1 MKFAKRI
8 TALLLALLLVTAVV
22 PVSHAATSD
31 KSVAP
36 DTTVTLYFTYSG
48 IFGVDGT
55 FAINDPDNIVK
66 SWKVGNPNAPG
77 MSGNISGVD
86 CYLYTSGKTNVG
98 SDVSIPVVVTI
109 STTAVAGQSATI
121 SFNYALCT
129 DGVLGTMSAYK
140 TDTAK
145 VTIEAES
152 GPVEEIPL
160 PDNKDPNRVDYSD
173 LERQIAIANG
183 LNQSDYTSD
192 SWAVLQAALV
202 KAEDTLA
209 NSKNQDDVDAAAE
222 DLAEAIFALVKMDYS
237 KLEAALAAVEE
248 FADSQEIYD
257 LWLKLADAVTRGK
270 QLLSSGDQA
279 AVDAA
284 AEDIRAIL
292 AQLMDALS
300 SNIPS
305 TGGDGSQSEVVV
317 PPEEDFCNIPL
328 HKVWPVLFFMSLAVN
343 VGLIALIVI
352 YVAKRKKNMKDDTP
366 MVDYDIDD
374 DF

>member
-1 MKFAKRI
+1 M
-8 TALLLALLLVTAVV
+8 
-22 PVSHAATSD
+22 
-31 KSVAP
+31 
-36 DTTVTLYFTYSG
+36 
-48 IFGVDGT
+48 
-55 FAINDPDNIVK
+55 K

-86 CYLYTSGKTNVG
+86 CYLYNSSKNSVG

-109 STTAVAGQSATI
+109 SATAVAGQSATV

-140 TDTAK
+140 TDSAK
-145 VTIEAES
+145 VT
-152 GPVEEIPL
+152 VETGGGTTEVIPL
-160 PDNKDPNRVDYSD
+160 PENKDPNRVDYSD

-183 LNQSDYTSD
+183 LNQGDYTSE

-202 KAEDTLA
+202 KAEDTLS
-209 NSKNQDDVDAAAE
+209 SKNQDDVDEAAE
-222 DLAEAIFALVKMDYS
+222 NLAEAIFALVKMDYS
-237 KLEAALAAVEE
+237 ALEAALAAVED

-284 AEDIRAIL
+284 AEDIRSIL
-292 AQLMDALS
+292 AQLMEALAA
-300 SNIPS
+300 NGPGTIVQ
-305 TGGDGSQSEVVV
+305 DVEVEV
-317 PPEEDFCNIPL
+317 PPGEDYCNIPM

-343 VGLIALIVI
+343 VGLIALIAV